1 MHVNNGSGP
10 CVTLSWLQ
18 SQHYVVCP
26 LEDKINMLY
35 SFIKTHLKSKTI
47 VFVSACKQ
55 CRFLHEA
62 MRRIRPGVSV
72 MALHGK
78 QKQKQRSL
86 IYLSFVRFSGCAP
99 CSRSL
104 SFISPLSA
112 HDHTAACS
120 WRSLPLCCLQ
130 PMSLPEAWTFQ
141 GLTGWCSWTAQRTL
155 LPTST
160 AWAALLAT
168 ATRATACWFSSPAKW
183 MQWCHSL
190 RMPRSR

>member
-1 MHVNNGSGP
+1 MSVKDPEYVSVHEESSNATPLKLVTDSTQENTPSAHAPTNGSGP

-86 IYLSFVRFSGCAP
+86 IYLSFVRLSVLGP

-112 HDHTAACS
+112 
-120 WRSLPLCCLQ
+120 P
-130 PMSLPEAWTFQ
+130 
-141 GLTGWCSWTAQRTL
+141 
-155 LPTST
+155 
-160 AWAALLAT
+160 
-168 ATRATACWFSSPAKW
+168 
-183 MQWCHSL
+183 
-190 RMPRSR
+190 